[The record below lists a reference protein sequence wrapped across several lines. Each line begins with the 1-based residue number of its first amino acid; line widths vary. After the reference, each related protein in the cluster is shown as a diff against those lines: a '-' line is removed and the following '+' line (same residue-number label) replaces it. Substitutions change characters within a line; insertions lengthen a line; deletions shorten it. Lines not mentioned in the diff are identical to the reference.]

1 MNLSIDN
8 ATNLWKN
15 GSSELDEGT
24 VGTSSLGN
32 FSSNSTGNQTER
44 SEVDL
49 TRAIPLGLVLGAF
62 IVFAIVGNILVIL
75 SVVCN
80 RHLRTPTNYFI
91 INLAIADLL
100 LGTTVLPVS
109 ATLEILDY
117 WVFGRIFCDIWA
129 AVDVLCCTA
138 SIMSL
143 CVISIDRY
151 IGVSHPL
158 QYPSIVTEKRALLAM
173 LGVWVLSVV
182 ISIGP
187 LLGWKQPPSPDDTV
201 CPITEEPF
209 YALFSSLGSFYIP
222 LVVILAMY
230 CRVYIVAK
238 RTTKNLEAGVM
249 RERMNSSEL
258 TLRIHKGSQM
268 HDDPSGSGTGKGR
281 ANQARSS
288 LTVKLLKF
296 SREKKA
302 AKTLGVVVG
311 MFTLCWLPFFL
322 ALPIGSFNVNLRLPD
337 LLFKVI
343 FWLGYFNSCLN
354 PIIYPCYS
362 REFKLAFIRILRC
375 QCHQRKRPGWR
386 SYNYR
391 SSNFSSSN
399 VSSSGHSRKGSAE
412 QNTNCL
418 NGSQRT
424 LPSSASP
431 SPSYLTKGL
440 PRHPEAD
447 TLYIWG
453 ANSPAPAAPG
463 LLPGSPSD
471 CQPGAPRGEASG
483 GFAGV
488 KLPGESAGSA
498 FSFSFRQNRGR
509 EAVDKDGAKPDDKA

>member
-1 MNLSIDN
+1 MSLSTDN
-8 ATNLWKN
+8 VTNLWKN
-15 GSSELDEGT
+15 GSSELDGT
-24 VGTSSLGN
+24 PGASSQNNFTNSSSSGGN
-32 FSSNSTGNQTER
+32 HTEP

-49 TRAIPLGLVLGAF
+49 TRAIPLALVLGAF
-62 IVFAIVGNILVIL
+62 ILFAIAGNILVIL

-158 QYPSIVTEKRALLAM
+158 QYPGIVTEKRALLAM

-187 LLGWKQPPSPDDTV
+187 LFGWKQPPSPDDTV

-249 RERMNSSEL
+249 RERMNSGEL
-258 TLRIHKGSQM
+258 TLRIHKGSQVQE
-268 HDDPSGSGTGKGR
+268 DAGSSGTAAGKGR
-281 ANQARSS
+281 AHQARSS

-322 ALPIGSFNVNLRLPD
+322 ALPIGSFNVNLRPPD

-354 PIIYPCYS
+354 PIIYPCYN

-375 QCHQRKRPGWR
+375 QCHQRKRR
-386 SYNYR
+386 AYNYR
-391 SSNFSSSN
+391 SSNFSSS
-399 VSSSGHSRKGSAE
+399 GHSRKGSADH
-412 QNTNCL
+412 NSSCL

-431 SPSYLTKGL
+431 SPSYLSKGL
-440 PRHPEAD
+440 PPCPEGE

-453 ANSPAPAAPG
+453 GNTPTPSTPS
-463 LLPGSPSD
+463 LLPGSPAD
-471 CQPGAPRGEASG
+471 CQHRAMRGEVRG
-483 GFAGV
+483 GQQA
-488 KLPGESAGSA
+488 EETTGSV
-498 FSFSFRQNRGR
+498 FSFSFRNNR
-509 EAVDKDGAKPDDKA
+509 DKAGIRKDSIVPEDKV

>member
-1 MNLSIDN
+1 MNLTTDD
-8 ATNLWKN
+8 AAHLWGN
-15 GSSELDEGT
+15 YSLLEQYEAT
-24 VGTSSLGN
+24 VGTPWLSESPG
-32 FSSNSTGNQTER
+32 
-44 SEVDL
+44 EVDL
-49 TRAIPLGLVLGAF
+49 TRAIPLGFVLGAF

-75 SVVCN
+75 AVMTN

-109 ATLEILDY
+109 ATLEILNY

-187 LLGWKQPPSPDDTV
+187 LLGWKQPPSPDNTV
-201 CPITEEPF
+201 CLITEEPF

-222 LVVILAMY
+222 LVVILSMY
-230 CRVYIVAK
+230 FRVYVVAK

-249 RERMNSSEL
+249 RERMNTSEL
-258 TLRIHKGSQM
+258 TLRIHKGSQVQ
-268 HDDPSGSGTGKGR
+268 DDSSSTGKGR

-322 ALPIGSFNVNLRLPD
+322 ALPNASQATAAGMMRYKIIFPKAKKGGNAVNPVKTDPIYCYVDRLLD
-337 LLFKVI
+337 LLFNEITLDK
-343 FWLGYFNSCLN
+343 NTT
-354 PIIYPCYS
+354 
-362 REFKLAFIRILRC
+362 K
-375 QCHQRKRPGWR
+375 
-386 SYNYR
+386 
-391 SSNFSSSN
+391 
-399 VSSSGHSRKGSAE
+399 HSRSRPVVI
-412 QNTNCL
+412 Q
-418 NGSQRT
+418 
-424 LPSSASP
+424 
-431 SPSYLTKGL
+431 
-440 PRHPEAD
+440 
-447 TLYIWG
+447 
-453 ANSPAPAAPG
+453 PG
-463 LLPGSPSD
+463 IKPGSVMTPLAL
-471 CQPGAPRGEASG
+471 QTTAPLGIYFILFFYSSIQTGDECY
-483 GFAGV
+483 
-488 KLPGESAGSA
+488 KLY
-498 FSFSFRQNRGR
+498 
-509 EAVDKDGAKPDDKA
+509 K

>member
-1 MNLSIDN
+1 MNLSTDDAAN
-8 ATNLWKN
+8 FWNN
-15 GSSELDEGT
+15 SSSELIDGT
-24 VGTSSLGN
+24 LLGTPLPPPVSN
-32 FSSNSTGNQTER
+32 FSTNSTGNRTVVD
-44 SEVDL
+44 EVDL

-109 ATLEILDY
+109 ATLEILNY

-151 IGVSHPL
+151 IGVSYPL
-158 QYPSIVTEKRALLAM
+158 QYPGIVTEKRALLAM
-173 LGVWVLSVV
+173 FGVWVLSTV

-201 CPITEEPF
+201 CLITEEPF

-249 RERMNSSEL
+249 RERMNSGEL

-268 HDDPSGSGTGKGR
+268 HEDNGGSSGSGAAKGR
-281 ANQARSS
+281 GNQTRSS

-322 ALPIGSFNVNLRLPD
+322 ALPIGSFNASLRPPET
-337 LLFKVI
+337 LFKVI

-375 QCHQRKRPGWR
+375 QCHRRKRPGWR
-386 SYNYR
+386 AYQYR
-391 SSNFSSSN
+391 SSHLQSS
-399 VSSSGHSRKGSAE
+399 VHSRKGSTE
-412 QNTNCL
+412 HTSGCL

-424 LPSSASP
+424 LPSSPTASP
-431 SPSYLTKGL
+431 SPSPGYLAKGL
-440 PRHPEAD
+440 ATCPEGEA
-447 TLYIWG
+447 LFIWRSTS
-453 ANSPAPAAPG
+453 SPPASPSPT
-463 LLPGSPSD
+463 LLPG
-471 CQPGAPRGEASG
+471 APTDRQQGTLRGEAGGRRAREG
-483 GFAGV
+483 GFAFTFGQ
-488 KLPGESAGSA
+488 AG
-498 FSFSFRQNRGR
+498 GR
-509 EAVDKDGAKPDDKA
+509 EAGESGRGIPENKV